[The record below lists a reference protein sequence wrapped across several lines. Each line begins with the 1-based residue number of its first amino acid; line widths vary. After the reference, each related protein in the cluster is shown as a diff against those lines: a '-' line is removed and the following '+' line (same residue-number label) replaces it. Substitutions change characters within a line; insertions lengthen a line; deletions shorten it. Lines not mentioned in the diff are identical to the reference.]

1 MDRDSPFHSGGITS
15 SSTQTNGDT
24 YHSQTIDGNHSTL
37 TGASVGQKLA
47 MGAQRVHER
56 FLDNGTITAK
66 SLEMILA
73 YVILACG
80 RSAASI
86 MNHDP
91 TPLELLKLRQVD

>member
-1 MDRDSPFHSGGITS
+1 
-15 SSTQTNGDT
+15 
-24 YHSQTIDGNHSTL
+24 
-37 TGASVGQKLA
+37 